1 MPWFWRSRAEAEQD
15 NSAMYAYGSKDAIK
29 DFVERHGGAATGAII
44 DYMDRVY
51 GLGEGAT
58 REHLSDLSRAG
69 ELAPRVNSS
78 QRGGRGREALGYGP
92 AADDDMGDGSVIG
105 DWG

>member
-1 MPWFWRSRAEAEQD
+1 MPWFWKSREQAERD
-15 NSAMYAYGSKDAIK
+15 NSAMYSLDSKGAIK

-44 DYMDRVY
+44 NYMDQVY
-51 GLGEGAT
+51 GLSEGAT

-69 ELAPRVNSS
+69 QLAPRVNSS

-92 AADDDMGDGSVIG
+92 VTDDDMGDGSVIG